1 MLPGRALSERRQL
14 KDDALLSDRTA
25 RDAQAPA
32 GIAAAAPPARP
43 VSVAT
48 ALARAF
54 KAHGVRRMFGLPG
67 GGSSLD
73 LIEAAR
79 RERIP
84 FILARH
90 ECAAVFM
97 AAATA
102 ELEGSLGVA
111 LTTKGP
117 GTANATNG
125 VAHAALDRCA
135 VAVVTD
141 GFSPQIRA
149 YVTHQWYDQQALLAP
164 LVKDHSLLDD
174 ARAGADIARLLGLAR
189 APRRGPVHLELI
201 GAAARAQIAP
211 PPLRKPNLAL
221 PTAGGASVKRA
232 RALLARARRPV
243 VIAGLEAAQ
252 PAIAAALRKLVAE
265 LDCPALVTYKA
276 KGVIADDDP
285 HFVGLF
291 TGGLAEQPTVK
302 QADLI
307 VLVGVDPV
315 ELILQPWPYDIAVL
329 ELGFTRHPVHYVKA
343 VCTLH
348 GDLVSS
354 VTSLRGAAR
363 HGDWQRAGIARLRA
377 AMRAALACTGHGAGL
392 TPQQVVETA
401 VEAAADLPRWPRATV
416 DAGAHM
422 FSATAF
428 WPCYKPC
435 DLLISNGLATMG
447 FALPAAIASAL
458 SEPRRHTVAFTGDG
472 GLLMCLGELAT
483 AVDTGAR
490 IVVVVFNDGALS
502 LIDIKQQQRKLP
514 SHGVRWTRPD
524 FAMAMRA
531 AGGRGYRARSPGA
544 YRRALA
550 LAFAGEGPAL
560 IDVQVDPS
568 GYQAQLAAMRG

>member
-1 MLPGRALSERRQL
+1 M
-14 KDDALLSDRTA
+14 KDDGLLSDRA
-25 RDAQAPA
+25 ACAAQTPA
-32 GIAAAAPPARP
+32 GTAAAAPRAKP

-73 LIEAAR
+73 LIEAAQ

-84 FILARH
+84 FILTRH

-117 GTANATNG
+117 GAANAANG
-125 VAHAALDRCA
+125 VAHAALDRNA
-135 VAVVTD
+135 VAVLTD
-141 GFSPQIRA
+141 GFSPRIRK
-149 YVTHQWYDQQALLAP
+149 YVTHQWYDQRALLAP
-164 LVKDHSLLDD
+164 LVKGHSLLDD
-174 ARAGADIARLLGLAR
+174 ARAGADIARLLDLAR
-189 APRRGPVHLELI
+189 APRRGPVHIELTS
-201 GAAARAQIAP
+201 AAARAQIAP
-211 PPLRKPNLAL
+211 PPLRKPDPGLTA
-221 PTAGGASVKRA
+221 AGGAPVKRA
-232 RALLARARRPV
+232 RALLAKAHRPMV
-243 VIAGLEAAQ
+243 VAGLEAAQ

-265 LDCPALVTYKA
+265 LDCPALVTCKA
-276 KGVIADDDP
+276 KGVIADDDA
-285 HFVGLF
+285 HFVGIF

-307 VLVGVDPV
+307 ILVGVDPV

-343 VCTLH
+343 ACTVH
-348 GDLVSS
+348 GDLASS
-354 VTSLRGAAR
+354 VIALHGAAR
-363 HGDWQRAGIARLRA
+363 GGGWQRAGIAQLRV
-377 AMRAALACTGHGAGL
+377 AMRTSLAYQGNGSGL
-392 TPQQVVETA
+392 TPQQVVE
-401 VEAAADLPRWPRATV
+401 AAAQVAATLPQWPRVTV

-428 WPCYKPC
+428 WPAHQPC

-458 SEPRRHTVAFTGDG
+458 SGPRRHTVAFTGDG

-514 SHGVRWTRPD
+514 SRGVRWARPD

-531 AGGRGYRARSPGA
+531 AGGRGYRVNSLGA
-544 YRRALA
+544 YRRALVQ
-550 LAFAGEGPAL
+550 AFAGEGPAL

>member
-1 MLPGRALSERRQL
+1 MKQDSQTADDTQGVTQVLSRAAGA
-14 KDDALLSDRTA
+14 KK
-25 RDAQAPA
+25 PA
-32 GIAAAAPPARP
+32 KAI
-43 VSVAT
+43 SVAS

-54 KAHGVRRMFGLPG
+54 KAHGVKRMFGLPG
-67 GGSSLD
+67 GGSNLD
-73 LIEAAR
+73 LIEAAQ

-102 ELEGSLGVA
+102 EIEGALGVA

-117 GTANATNG
+117 GTANAANG
-125 VAHAALDRCA
+125 VAHCALDRA
-135 VAVVTD
+135 PVAVVTD
-141 GFSPQIRA
+141 GFSPQIRKYA
-149 YVTHQWYDQQALLAP
+149 THQWYDQKALFAP
-164 LVKDHSLLDD
+164 LVKGHSLLDD
-174 ARAGADIARLLGLAR
+174 DKAGADIRRLLDVALL
-189 APRRGPVHLELI
+189 PRQGPVHFELTS
-201 GAAARAQIAP
+201 AAARAMIAP
-211 PPLRKPNLAL
+211 APAPFNPSPLPA
-221 PTAGGASVKRA
+221 ASPASLTRA
-232 RALLARARRPV
+232 RRLLAQARRPV
-243 VIAGLEAAQ
+243 IVAGLEARRADVTK
-252 PAIAAALRKLVAE
+252 ALRALVAR

-276 KGVIADDDP
+276 KGVIADNDP
-285 HFVGLF
+285 HYVGIF
-291 TGGLAEQPTVK
+291 TGGLAEQATVT
-302 QADLI
+302 QANLI

-315 ELILQPWPYDIAVL
+315 ELILQPWPYDIPVL
-329 ELGFTRHPVHYVKA
+329 ELGFTRHPVHYVRA
-343 VCTLH
+343 ACTVH
-348 GDLVSS
+348 GDLAG
-354 VTSLRGAAR
+354 TLAAMNDVAR
-363 HGDWQRAGIARLRA
+363 PGHWQRAAVTQCRE
-377 AMRAALACTGHGAGL
+377 AMRAAFAYKGTDAGL

-401 VEAAADLPRWPRATV
+401 MHVAARLPHWPRATV

-472 GLLMCLGELAT
+472 GLLMCQGELAT

-490 IVVVVFNDGALS
+490 IVVIVFNDGALS

-514 SHGVRWTRPD
+514 SRGVRWARPD

-531 AGGRGYRARSPGA
+531 MGGRGYSARSLSA

-550 LAFAGEGPAL
+550 QAFAGDGPAL

>member
-1 MLPGRALSERRQL
+1 MKNDSQTAANAPSETQTVPRAANVRE
-14 KDDALLSDRTA
+14 
-25 RDAQAPA
+25 PA
-32 GIAAAAPPARP
+32 GPCSTA
-43 VSVAT
+43 S

-54 KAHGVRRMFGLPG
+54 KAHGVKRMFGLPG

-73 LIEAAR
+73 LIDAAQ

-102 ELEGSLGVA
+102 ELEGAPGVA

-117 GTANATNG
+117 GTANAANG
-125 VAHAALDRCA
+125 VAHAALDRA
-135 VAVVTD
+135 PMAIVTD
-141 GFSPQIRA
+141 GFSPQIRK
-149 YVTHQWYDQQALLAP
+149 YVTHQWYDQKALFAP
-164 LVKDHSLLDD
+164 LVKGHSLLDD
-174 ARAGADIARLLGLAR
+174 DKAGADIERLLEVAR
-189 APRRGPVHLELI
+189 EPRQGPVHFELT
-201 GAAARAQIAP
+201 GAAARAMTAP
-211 PPLRKPNLAL
+211 AASYFDANPLPVASLASL
-221 PTAGGASVKRA
+221 TRA
-232 RALLARARRPV
+232 RRLLAKARRPV
-243 VIAGLEAAQ
+243 IVAGLEARHADV
-252 PAIAAALRKLVAE
+252 AKALRALIAR

-276 KGVIADDDP
+276 KGVVADNDP
-285 HFVGLF
+285 HCVGIF
-291 TGGLAEQPTVK
+291 TGGLAEQATVM

-315 ELILQPWPYDIAVL
+315 ELILKPWPYDIPVL

-343 VCTLH
+343 ACTVH
-348 GDLVSS
+348 GDLLS
-354 VTSLRGAAR
+354 TLAALYDDAHRG
-363 HGDWQRAGIARLRA
+363 HWQRAAITQLRD
-377 AMRAALACTGHGAGL
+377 AMRAVLAYKGTGGGL

-401 VEAAADLPRWPRATV
+401 AQVAAKLSRWPRATV

-458 SEPRRHTVAFTGDG
+458 SDPRRHTVAFTGDG
-472 GLLMCLGELAT
+472 GLLMCQGELAT

-490 IVVVVFNDGALS
+490 IVVIVFNDGALS

-514 SHGVRWTRPD
+514 SRGVRWARPD

-531 AGGRGYRARSPGA
+531 MGGRGYSARSLSA

-550 LAFAGEGPAL
+550 QAFAGDGPAL

>member
-1 MLPGRALSERRQL
+1 MKQDAQTA
-14 KDDALLSDRTA
+14 DDAQVVTQPVSRA
-25 RDAQAPA
+25 A
-32 GIAAAAPPARP
+32 GAEKPARAI
-43 VSVAT
+43 SVAS

-54 KAHGVRRMFGLPG
+54 KAHGVKRMFGLPG

-73 LIEAAR
+73 LIEAAQ

-102 ELEGSLGVA
+102 ELEAVPGVA

-117 GTANATNG
+117 GTANAANG
-125 VAHAALDRCA
+125 VAHCALDRTP

-141 GFSPQIRA
+141 GFAPQIRK
-149 YVTHQWYDQQALLAP
+149 YVTHQWYDQKALFAP
-164 LVKDHSLLDD
+164 LVKGHSLLDD
-174 ARAGADIARLLGLAR
+174 EKAGADIARLLDVALL
-189 APRRGPVHLELI
+189 PRQGPIHVELTST
-201 GAAARAQIAP
+201 AARAMITPAP
-211 PPLRKPNLAL
+211 SSFDPGRLPAASLASL
-221 PTAGGASVKRA
+221 TRA
-232 RALLARARRPV
+232 RRLLAHARRPV
-243 VIAGLEAAQ
+243 IVAGLEARRADV
-252 PAIAAALRKLVAE
+252 AKALRALVAR

-276 KGVIADDDP
+276 KGVIADNDP
-285 HFVGLF
+285 HCVGIF
-291 TGGLAEQPTVK
+291 TGGLAEQATVT

-315 ELILQPWPYDIAVL
+315 ELILQPWPYDIPVL

-343 VCTLH
+343 ACAVH
-348 GDLVSS
+348 GDLA
-354 VTSLRGAAR
+354 VTLAALN
-363 HGDWQRAGIARLRA
+363 GDARPGHWQRAAITQLRD
-377 AMRAALACTGHGAGL
+377 AMRAALAYTGSGAGL
-392 TPQQVVETA
+392 SPQQVVEAA
-401 VEAAADLPRWPRATV
+401 VQVAAGLPHWPRATV

-422 FSATAF
+422 FSATAL

-458 SEPRRHTVAFTGDG
+458 SDPRRHTVAFTGDG
-472 GLLMCLGELAT
+472 GLLMCQGELAT

-490 IVVVVFNDGALS
+490 IVVIVFNDGALS

-514 SHGVRWTRPD
+514 SRGVRWARPD

-531 AGGRGYRARSPGA
+531 MGGRGYSARSLSA

-550 LAFAGEGPAL
+550 QAFAGDVPAL